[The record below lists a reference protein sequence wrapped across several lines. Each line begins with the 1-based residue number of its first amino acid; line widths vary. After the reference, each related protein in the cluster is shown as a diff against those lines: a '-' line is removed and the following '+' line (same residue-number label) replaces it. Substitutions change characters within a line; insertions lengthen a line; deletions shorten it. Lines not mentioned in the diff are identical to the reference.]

1 MNIKRFYKN
10 TSYLFL
16 VAYIL
21 EKVTF
26 CTSTI
31 NVGIFVLVF
40 PSNIDVLQHSQL
52 LKEFDPNL
60 SISNSEH
67 FPSFSLE
74 IKRGSYAFLWPC
86 RWESVLGKYSR
97 ELVGTCELAC
107 PAWIGLWLFSALWLS
122 PCGKV
127 DFCCNIINFS
137 KEAAEWNFM

>member
-26 CTSTI
+26 CISTI
-31 NVGIFVLVF
+31 NVDIFVLVF

-60 SISNSEH
+60 RISNSEH
-67 FPSFSLE
+67 FPSFSLD
-74 IKRGSYAFLWPC
+74 IKWG
-86 RWESVLGKYSR
+86 
-97 ELVGTCELAC
+97 
-107 PAWIGLWLFSALWLS
+107 
-122 PCGKV
+122 
-127 DFCCNIINFS
+127 
-137 KEAAEWNFM
+137 